1 MSDTFYLT
9 AAPPAAPVRLNV
21 PLVLEFTHSEWPT
34 EPTEPVAI
42 SLQIYLSTTYA
53 CVPYRVTVT
62 GSHMSGSLDVV
73 QNAANEDGAFWTIP
87 LTTDPSFR
95 IRSNTSVT
103 VRVTAPD
110 GRADPRNL
118 FYDIPAET
126 YAARIVYEWQSQ
138 ANASPPTTV
147 TVGDWTQENPYNP
160 GDRYNS
166 ITWTGARGGA
176 TTDANVRGYNVFR
189 SDTPNGTYTKINSDV
204 IAANYP
210 WYNDNTY
217 TPGHKYWYRATSI
230 ANNALYHSGL
240 SLRSNGCIASDKYNA
255 YVAAPCYR
263 GRTYNPRPRFLLRA
277 PLHSPETDA
286 PNNGVDFTKA
296 NNSAWVSSYL
306 TLQPGRKYLGQ
317 MVSDVTDGAHTFS
330 ISYQPAVSGKFIP
343 GSFLCGYTKATPVWT
358 DPDLAAG
365 MPIKAAHISEI
376 RTCLD
381 NLCDYY
387 EIDRTV
393 WGDAVSAGRTPTLL
407 WPEHVA
413 ALQATVQ
420 RIADRI
426 NAWDTEDATRN
437 VVLPAF
443 ADTTRPNAAAIR
455 QLRELIVQL

>member
-9 AAPPAAPVRLNV
+9 AAPPAAPVRLNA
-21 PLVLEFTHSEWPT
+21 PLILTFSHGQWPT

-42 SLQIYLSTTYA
+42 SLQIYLSTTFA

-62 GSHMSGSLDVV
+62 GSHMSGSLDVI
-73 QNAANEDGAFWTIP
+73 QNAANEGGAFWTIP
-87 LTTDPSFR
+87 LATDQNFR
-95 IRSNTSVT
+95 IQGNGSVT
-103 VRVTAPD
+103 IRVTAPD

-118 FYDIPAET
+118 FYDIPEEA
-126 YAARIVYEWQSQ
+126 YAARLVYVWQNQ
-138 ANASPPTTV
+138 VKASPPSTV
-147 TVGDWTQENPYNP
+147 IASVVTQEAQYNP
-160 GDRYNS
+160 GDRFNKLDWS
-166 ITWTGARGGA
+166 GARNGTSQDA
-176 TTDANVRGYNVFR
+176 TIRGYNVFR
-189 SDTPNGTYTKINSDV
+189 SESPNGPFSLISQSATQYPFYSDYNYTV
-204 IAANYP
+204 
-210 WYNDNTY
+210 
-217 TPGHKYWYRATSI
+217 GHKYWYAVTSVVTGE
-230 ANNALYHSGL
+230 AFYSSVL
-240 SLRSNGCIASDKYNA
+240 SLPSNGCIASDRYNT

-286 PNNGVDFTKA
+286 PNNGVDFIKA
-296 NNSAWVSSYL
+296 NNPAWLSS
-306 TLQPGRKYLGQ
+306 TLNVQPGRMYLGQ
-317 MVSDVTDGAHTFS
+317 MAADVSDGAHTFT
-330 ISYQPAVSGKFIP
+330 ISYQPAVSGKFLP
-343 GSFLCGYTKATPVWT
+343 GNFLCGYTKATPVWT

-387 EIDRTV
+387 EVDRTV

>member
-9 AAPPAAPVRLNV
+9 AAPPAAPVRLDV
-21 PLVLEFTHSEWPT
+21 PLVLEFTHSQWPT

-42 SLQIYLSTTYA
+42 SLQIYLSTNFA

-62 GSHMSGSLDVV
+62 GSHMSGSLDVIP
-73 QNAANEDGAFWTIP
+73 NAANEAGAFWTIP
-87 LTTDPSFR
+87 LATDQAFR
-95 IRSNTSVT
+95 IQSNESVT

-118 FYDIPAET
+118 FYDIPEEA

-138 ANASPPTTV
+138 VKASPPATV
-147 TVGDWTQENPYNP
+147 IASEVTQEARYNP
-160 GDRYNS
+160 GERYNR
-166 ITWTGARGGA
+166 IEWTGARNGA
-176 TTDANVRGYNVFR
+176 SQDATIRGYNVFR
-189 SDTPNGTYTKINSDV
+189 SDKPEGPFSIITSSATQY
-204 IAANYP
+204 AY
-210 WYNDNTY
+210 WNDNTY
-217 TPGHKYWYRATSI
+217 TVGHKYWYCVTSVATGS
-230 ANNALYHSGL
+230 ASYSSVL
-240 SLRSNGCIASDKYNA
+240 SLPSNGCIASDKYNT

-286 PNNGVDFTKA
+286 PNNGIDFTKA

-365 MPIKAAHISEI
+365 MPIKAAHITEI

-387 EIDRTV
+387 EVDRTV

-426 NAWDTEDATRN
+426 NAWDTEDATRH

-455 QLRELIVQL
+455 QLRDLIVQL